1 MSITIVGSIVALAK
15 EYGASASATASTIG
29 EALDLL
35 NDTLAGEDQP
45 GAPTIGQAIDA
56 LSENIVPEGTKSIT
70 ANGTGID
77 VAAYAKVDVAVP
89 NPSTG
94 TLEITAEG
102 TYDVT
107 AYASAHVEIAAP
119 APAPEG

>member
-1 MSITIVGSIVALAK
+1 MSITIAGSIVALAK
-15 EYGASASATASTIG
+15 EYGASSSATASTIG

-35 NDTLAGEDQP
+35 NDTLAGADQSE
-45 GAPTIGQAIDA
+45 APTIGQAIDA
-56 LSENIVPEGTKSIT
+56 LSDHIVPTGTKSIT
-70 ANGTGID
+70 TNGTGID
-77 VAAYAKVDVAVP
+77 VASYAKVDVAVP

-107 AYASAHVEIAAP
+107 AYASAHVEIAKP
-119 APAPEG
+119 AEEPTS